1 MNAQILET
9 WHFLWCT
16 IMHVMNMKASKKK
29 SSFSLLLFHVEQLV
43 QKYQRLLFRDV
54 VETA

>member
-1 MNAQILET
+1 MKAQTLET

-16 IMHVMNMKASKKK
+16 IMYVTNMKANKKK
-29 SSFSLLLFHVEQLV
+29 SIFSLLLFHVEQLV
-43 QKYQRLLFRDV
+43 QKYRRLLFRDV